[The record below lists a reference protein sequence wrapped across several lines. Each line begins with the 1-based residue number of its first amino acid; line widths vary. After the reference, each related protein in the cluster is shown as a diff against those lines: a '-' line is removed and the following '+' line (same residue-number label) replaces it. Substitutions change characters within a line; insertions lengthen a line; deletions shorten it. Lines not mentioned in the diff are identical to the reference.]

1 MFFPSSFCI
10 PLSMKLSK
18 EGQCKGRKIP
28 GCMGIA
34 RFRVSIAY
42 HPGWGSY
49 NSGSIKEIP
58 EHAALRPCGC
68 GCGRPTL
75 LGQAAGTA
83 TLAELVCRPPAGHSG
98 HTTLAE
104 LAVVRRRAAG
114 S

>member
-1 MFFPSSFCI
+1 
-10 PLSMKLSK
+10 MKFSK

-58 EHAALRPCGC
+58 EHAALLGGRAAEDSRRATDELCERRCARRRPCG
-68 GCGRPTL
+68 
-75 LGQAAGTA
+75 
-83 TLAELVCRPPAGHSG
+83 S
-98 HTTLAE
+98 
-104 LAVVRRRAAG
+104 
-114 S
+114 